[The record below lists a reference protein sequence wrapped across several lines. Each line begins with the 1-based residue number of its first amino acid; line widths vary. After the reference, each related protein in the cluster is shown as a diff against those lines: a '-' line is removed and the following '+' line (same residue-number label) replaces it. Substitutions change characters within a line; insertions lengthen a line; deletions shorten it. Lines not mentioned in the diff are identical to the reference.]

1 MYRICWK
8 GKRKK
13 NQGHQSGSYCN
24 HSLDDKGRNR
34 KTGKLGNNEKDTIQ
48 GKEVYSNPRIIS

>member
-1 MYRICWK
+1 MLE
-8 GKRKK
+8 RKEEK